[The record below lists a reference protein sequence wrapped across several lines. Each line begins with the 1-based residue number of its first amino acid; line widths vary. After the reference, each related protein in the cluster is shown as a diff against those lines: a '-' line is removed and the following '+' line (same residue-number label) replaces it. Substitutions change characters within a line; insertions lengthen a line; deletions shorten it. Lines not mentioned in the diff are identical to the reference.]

1 MIRKLAL
8 TLTTPDAIPA
18 LAELAVALDENE
30 PLAAWREPAQSALAW
45 WVQVARHAEKI
56 HKLAASWP
64 RRRGLKLK
72 VHPACEHRFQLLHP
86 EPGADAP
93 ASEQPQ
99 AFQLVHLE
107 LDLDLELLFQQTDAR
122 ILSQRLFALLRGVEK
137 AGWYQVTGKLGNH
150 RVDQLSPV
158 FKALVECAAQHGIF
172 LEPATPPPP
181 RTKEKKTRKK
191 APPPGQGSFGGLPDD
206 EPPSAAASP
215 GSLGDEEQFF
225 LSYARLVW
233 PCGEAEI
240 KVAYRQVV
248 KAAHP
253 DKHAGDP
260 AAHHRFLLLQRGFE
274 GLLRRI
280 TG

>member
-1 MIRKLAL
+1 VIRKLAL
-8 TLTTPDAIPA
+8 TLTTPDFIPA
-18 LAELAVALDENE
+18 LAELAVALYENK
-30 PLAAWREPAQSALAW
+30 PLTAWQEPAQGVLTW
-45 WVQVARHAEKI
+45 WVQVARHGEKI
-56 HKLAASWP
+56 HELATAWP
-64 RRRGLKLK
+64 RRRGLRIN
-72 VHPACEHRFQLLHP
+72 VHPAGEEEHHLL
-86 EPGADAP
+86 
-93 ASEQPQ
+93 
-99 AFQLVHLE
+99 HLE
-107 LDLDLELLFQQTDAR
+107 LDLDLEILLRQKDAR
-122 ILSQRLFALLRGVEK
+122 MLSQHLFVLLQAVKE

-150 RVDQLSPV
+150 RVDQLPPV
-158 FKALVECAAQHGIF
+158 LKALVECAAQHEIF
-172 LEPATPPPP
+172 LEPAPPPPP
-181 RTKEKKTRKK
+181 RTKGKKTRKK

-240 KVAYRQVV
+240 KVAHRQVV

-253 DKHAGDP
+253 DKHADDP

-280 TG
+280 NG